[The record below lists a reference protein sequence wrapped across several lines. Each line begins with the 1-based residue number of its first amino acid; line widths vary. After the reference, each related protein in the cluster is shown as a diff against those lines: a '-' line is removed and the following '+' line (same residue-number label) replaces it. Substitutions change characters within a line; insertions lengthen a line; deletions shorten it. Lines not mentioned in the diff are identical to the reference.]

1 MGAGTLVVKIWGDVV
16 DWLTDPEHWR
26 GDAGIPTRLLEHA
39 LLTVA
44 SLVVAIAIA
53 LPLALWLGHIGKG
66 GVLAVNITNIG
77 RAVPTFA
84 VLVLLSVGA
93 LGSKEFGPFGRAGL
107 ATLVALVLFG
117 LPPIVTNAYVGMR
130 EVDRDTV
137 EAARGMG
144 MSGWQVFRW
153 VELPLALPLVMTG
166 LRLAVVQV
174 WATATIA
181 ALVAGPGLGNIITQ
195 GFAFQDR
202 AEQIA
207 GAFIVAIL
215 ALVLELLMATLQRAV
230 DPMRKARGAHSPRAR
245 RGRVTADPI

>member
-1 MGAGTLVVKIWGDVV
+1 VNLWSDVV
-16 DWLTDPEHWR
+16 TWLTDGAHWQ
-26 GDAGIPTRLLEHA
+26 GDNGIPARLLEHV
-39 LLTVA
+39 LLTAA
-44 SLVVAIAIA
+44 SLVIAVVVA
-53 LPLALWLGHIGKG
+53 LPLSFWLGHLGRG
-66 GVLAVNITNIG
+66 GALAINISNVG

-93 LGSKEFGPFGRAGL
+93 LGAREFGPFGRAGL
-107 ATLVALVLFG
+107 ATLTALVLFG
-117 LPPIVTNAYVGMR
+117 LPPLVTNTYVGMR
-130 EVDRDTV
+130 EVDRETI

-144 MSGWQVFRW
+144 MSGGQLFRR

-166 LRLAVVQV
+166 LRLAVVQI

-207 GAFIVAIL
+207 GAFIVALL
-215 ALVLELLMATLQRAV
+215 ALVLEIAMGALQRRV
-230 DPMRKARGAHSPRAR
+230 DPMRRAR
-245 RGRVTADPI
+245 PGRLPRSAAREPV